1 MDVAN
6 ASLLDEA
13 SACAEAIALAHAH
26 HKHKRTKF
34 FVSDS
39 VFPQNLDVMKTRC
52 KGLGIDLVVGP
63 ISEFPWDHADEF
75 SGLLCQN
82 PDNIGNITNFTEL
95 FE

>member
-26 HKHKRTKF
+26 HKGKRTRF

-39 VFPQNLDVMKTRC
+39 VFPQNLDVMKTR
-52 KGLGIDLVVGP
+52 
-63 ISEFPWDHADEF
+63 
-75 SGLLCQN
+75 
-82 PDNIGNITNFTEL
+82 T
-95 FE
+95 